1 MSIFISFFTRK
12 IIINRINFMLL
23 EKLLLCTPT
32 KLLLLN
38 RRFRLALQNTELLNI
53 SEVKRTCV
61 RNILLAL
68 FRYNCKQIYFT
79 SGYKALPEYANS
91 IRFIHKDY
99 LIDSLGETYNN
110 SVFVV
115 LHSGEYWTAIYKIL
129 LSYRVSSHFIFY
141 RSAMNGLS
149 ERELINS
156 LSALGH
162 QISVFEKNSVTDIK
176 SMIKLVKNGANL
188 IILPD
193 IPSVYSEENYGS
205 VREASLLGKKAWLHD
220 GWEFIVKRANAN
232 VYFIASY
239 FDFNY
244 KNYVWVY
251 KVIHKNSN
259 VDLHL
264 TMQEFLNSFLKKYPE
279 SWYYLPVL
287 ESYFHNKPKNIKR

>member
-1 MSIFISFFTRK
+1 MGIFISFFTRK

-23 EKLLLCTPT
+23 EKFLLCAPT
-32 KLLLLN
+32 QLLSLN

-68 FRYNCKQIYFT
+68 FRYNCKKIYFT

-91 IRFIHKDY
+91 IRFIHKNS
-99 LIDSLGETYNN
+99 LIDSLSETYNN

-129 LSYRVSSHFIFY
+129 LSYKVSSHFIFY
-141 RSAMNGLS
+141 RSAINGLS

-162 QISVFEKNSVTDIK
+162 QISVFEKNGVADIK

-205 VREASLLGKKAWLHD
+205 VRGASLLGKKAWLHD

-244 KNYVWVY
+244 QNYVWIY
-251 KVIHKNSN
+251 EFIYKNSD
-259 VDLHL
+259 VDLYL
-264 TMQEFLNSFLKKYPE
+264 TMQEFLNSFLKKHPE

-287 ESYFHNKPKNIKR
+287 ESYFHNKL